1 MTGSLDA
8 LFAAV
13 VVFVGSHFLLGW
25 PGIRANIVERIGEN
39 RFRGLFSLISG
50 VAMIWM
56 ILAFAEAPYLPLWE
70 PPLWTRWI
78 PNIVMP
84 FACIFLVCG
93 YNPFSPTAMMNED
106 AYQEPNL
113 VRGILTVTRHP
124 VMMAIG
130 LWALAH
136 LTVRGDAASIMLF
149 GGIAVLAF
157 VGMPKIDAKKRAEF
171 GAKWAPFE
179 LSTSIIPFRAIIE
192 GRTKLDLKGIGWK
205 RILGGLV
212 LWAVLHGAHPFITGV
227 SAVPPL

>member
-13 VVFVGSHFLLGW
+13 VTFVGGHFLLGW
-25 PGIRANIVERIGEN
+25 PSIRATLIEQIGIN
-39 RFRGLFSLISG
+39 RFRGLFSLAAG
-50 VAMIWM
+50 VAMVWM
-56 ILAFAEAPYLPLWE
+56 LLAYGDAPYLALWA

-84 FACIFLVCG
+84 LATILLVCG
-93 YNPFSPTAMMNED
+93 YSPFSPTAMMTEEGYD
-106 AYQEPNL
+106 EPHL
-113 VRGILTVTRHP
+113 LRGILTVTRHP

-136 LTVRGDAASIMLF
+136 LSVRGDAASMMLF

-157 VGMPKIDAKKRAEF
+157 GGMVKIDAKKRAEF

-179 LSTSIIPFRAIIE
+179 LTTSVLPFRAILE
-192 GRTKLDLKGIGWK
+192 GRTRLDWKGIGWL
-205 RILGGLV
+205 RLGGGLL
-212 LWAVLHGAHPFITGV
+212 LWAVLHGAHPYITGV
-227 SAVPPL
+227 SAVPL

>member
-13 VVFVGSHFLLGW
+13 VAFVGGHFLLGW
-25 PGIRANIVERIGEN
+25 PSVRAVLIEQLGAM
-39 RFRGLFSLISG
+39 RFRAVFSLASI
-50 VAMIWM
+50 VAMVWM
-56 ILAFAEAPYLPLWE
+56 VMAFGDAPYVAVWE

-84 FACIFLVCG
+84 FACILLVSG
-93 YNPFSPTAMMNED
+93 YNPFSPTAMVREED
-106 AYQEPNL
+106 FDDPHL

-124 VMMAIG
+124 VMWGIG

-136 LTVRGDAASIMLF
+136 LTVRGDAASMMLF

-157 VGMPKIDAKKRAEF
+157 VGMIKIDMKKRAEY

-179 LSTSIIPFRAIIE
+179 LSTSVLPFRAALD
-192 GRTKLDLKGIGWK
+192 GRTKVDWKGIGWL
-205 RILGGLV
+205 RLGGGLL
-212 LWAVLHGAHPFITGV
+212 LWAVLHGAHPWIAGV
-227 SAVPPL
+227 SAVPV